1 MKNSF
6 KLGFVAL
13 VLAASFSACNG
24 DSKKGGEDTT
34 KTTVV
39 DSTKVVTDTTK
50 VAADTTKAAADTSKK
65 DTTKK

>member
-24 DSKKGGEDTT
+24 DAKKGGDDTT

-50 VAADTTKAAADTSKK
+50 TDTTKVVADTTKK

>member
-24 DSKKGGEDTT
+24 DAKKGGDDTS
-34 KTTVV
+34 KTVV
-39 DSTKVVTDTTK
+39 DTQKTVVDTQKTVVDTTK
-50 VAADTTKAAADTSKK
+50 VDTIKK